1 MLPLAIALFLL
12 LRSDTSLG
20 SLLGIYSQGK
30 RRIGASWVKG
40 RRVGC
45 GDCWAFSCTPG
56 GRPRN
61 TPILFTLSSH
71 EPSTNLC
78 WRSQRVS
85 PALGGARNSRKAH
98 VSCLPGT
105 CWLPIVSLALVVGS
119 RAVGMAP
126 CSSREKMHLSGDL
139 VLRGAWPMWETPKI
153 NN

>member
-30 RRIGASWVKG
+30 RRISASWVKG

-45 GDCWAFSCTPG
+45 GDRWAFSCTPG

-78 WRSQRVS
+78 WRSQRVG

-105 CWLPIVSLALVVGS
+105 CWLPIVSPARPSLWGAGLLGWPLAAQERRCIYQVTL
-119 RAVGMAP
+119 
-126 CSSREKMHLSGDL
+126 SSGEHGLCGRH
-139 VLRGAWPMWETPKI
+139 RR
-153 NN
+153 